1 VSTAPRVV
9 SLVPSV
15 TETLLAWG
23 VVPVAVT
30 RFCEQPQLATVGGTK
45 DPDVA
50 AIVALRPDL
59 VVVDR
64 EENRAEDAAA
74 LTDARL
80 AVHVLHV
87 TGVSEV
93 APALAGLA
101 ERLEVEP
108 PPMATPTPAAA
119 PVTLSAFVP
128 IWRRPWMSVN
138 GATYGSSLL
147 AVAGIANVLAAA
159 PERYPTV
166 TLSGVADL
174 RPDVVLAPSEPYP
187 FRERHRAELEQ
198 VGPVT
203 FVDGRDLFWWGVRT
217 PAAAERLAAL
227 GATFTADMDRSGRPG
242 GEKVAP
248 VAPHAG

>member
-1 VSTAPRVV
+1 
-9 SLVPSV
+9 
-15 TETLLAWG
+15 
-23 VVPVAVT
+23 
-30 RFCEQPQLATVGGTK
+30 
-45 DPDVA
+45 PDLG

-74 LTDARL
+74 LTDAGL

-101 ERLEVEP
+101 ERLEVDP
-108 PPMATPTPAAA
+108 PPLATPAAA
-119 PVTLSAFVP
+119 SVTLSAFVP

-147 AVAGIANVLAAA
+147 AVAGIANVLATAS
-159 PERYPTV
+159 ERYPTV

-217 PAAAERLAAL
+217 PSAAERLAAL
-227 GATFTADMDRSGRPG
+227 GATLTADMDGSGRPG
-242 GEKVAP
+242 GEKVAQ